1 MAISFYNA
9 IIFMM
14 KNKIWLLTFPLL
26 SLCLTSCGFDYHLD
40 VFFDDE
46 ILQENEVE
54 NLSSPSEELL
64 YIERH
69 GFVDPYVY
77 VDDSRASFDEYAN
90 LVLQYLQ
97 TLNFSFLG
105 TAGDVKTTIGVIPA
119 LEPIYYYKEA
129 TILEDF
135 FVSEDTAYY
144 FVYSH
149 GEIKTNDDEEEYIS
163 EVHCLKMSFQ
173 ENSQVQYDRNKG
185 DYIYNY
191 FIKFFTLASFWICD

>member
-1 MAISFYNA
+1 
-9 IIFMM
+9 MM

-26 SLCLTSCGFDYHLD
+26 SICLTSCGFDYHLD

-77 VDDSRASFDEYAN
+77 VDDSRASFDEYAGHI
-90 LVLQYLQ
+90 LQYLQ

-105 TAGDVKTTIGVIPA
+105 TAGNVRMTIGVIPSI
-119 LEPIYYYKEA
+119 EPFYYFAEA
-129 TILEDF
+129 TVLEDF
-135 FVSEDTAYY
+135 YRSEETSYY

-149 GEIKTNDDEEEYIS
+149 GEIKANDDDEEYID
-163 EVHCLKMSFQ
+163 EVHCLKMSYQ
-173 ENSQVQYDRNKG
+173 ENSRIQYDSDKS

-191 FIKFFTLASFWICD
+191 FIKFFTLASFWMSE